1 MPEYV
6 CNFVLYIQTFTYRF
20 IMSTS
25 ENYKIYLEKRNNK
38 QGELITANV
47 PIFIYI
53 KVGKKRT
60 PYYTGYR
67 CNLEQWNNETSEMKK
82 NQVNKEGL
90 TSSRVNSGLDILK
103 GQISNLILNNPKED
117 INFIK
122 SELNKLQGKETKS
135 TQEQKE
141 LTFYDYFQNYI
152 DSANFSTNRK
162 NQMAVTMNKLKKY
175 YPNITFETFSD
186 VTLEDFRKKIKKTI
200 STTSTNGE
208 LRRLRAFFKYAI
220 MKKITSNYPFE
231 KFKLEKDVYGEPVFI
246 TIKERN
252 ELLNFDLSKCTEE
265 QLKGT
270 TASVKTLELV
280 RDMFILHCFIGARVG
295 DFVRLSKANL
305 NDNGFIEYYEN
316 KKVDDPERKLISVPL
331 TASAKN
337 IIEKYNNTA
346 GERLFPFIS
355 EQKYNLY
362 LKELFLLAGLTRKV
376 TVLDK
381 HTKKEVLTPLNTL
394 VSSHMARKTFIGNL
408 YKKTKDS
415 VICSMSGHVEGSKA
429 FARYYKVDNDD
440 KINAVNL
447 TE

>member
-1 MPEYV
+1 
-6 CNFVLYIQTFTYRF
+6 
-20 IMSTS
+20 MSTT

-38 QGELITANV
+38 QGELITMNV

-60 PYYTGYR
+60 PYYTGHR
-67 CNLEQWNNETSEMKK
+67 CNLNQWNNETSEMKK
-82 NQVNKEGL
+82 NQVNKQGL
-90 TSSRVNSGLDILK
+90 TSSRVNSGLNILK
-103 GQISNLILNNPKED
+103 GQISTLIKDNPKED

-135 TQEQKE
+135 TQEKNE
-141 LTFYDYFQNYI
+141 FTFYDYFQQYI

-162 NQMAVTMNKLKKY
+162 NQMLVTSTKLKRY
-175 YPNITFETFSD
+175 YPEITFETFTD
-186 VTLEDFRKKIKKTI
+186 VTLEDFRKKLKKTI
-200 STTSTNGE
+200 STTSANGE
-208 LRRLRAFFKYAI
+208 LRRLRAFLKYALL
-220 MKKITSNYPFE
+220 KGFTSNYPFS
-231 KFKLEKDVYGEPVFI
+231 KFKLEKDTYGSPVFI

-252 ELLNFDLSKCTEE
+252 ELLSFDLSKCTKE
-265 QLKGT
+265 QLKDIV
-270 TASVKTLELV
+270 APIKTLELV
-280 RDMFILHCFIGARVG
+280 RDMFVLHCFIGARVG
-295 DFVRLSKANL
+295 DYVRLSKENV
-305 NDNGFIEYYEN
+305 NSDGFVEYYEN
-316 KKVDDPERKLISVPL
+316 KKVDDNDRKLISVPL

-337 IIEKYNNTA
+337 IIEKYNSISGT
-346 GERLFPFIS
+346 RLFPFIS

-362 LKELFLLAGLTRKV
+362 LKELFLLVGLTRKV

-381 HTKKEVLTPLNTL
+381 HTKKEVTVPLNTL

-429 FARYYKVDNDD
+429 FARYYKVENED
-440 KINAVNL
+440 KINAINL